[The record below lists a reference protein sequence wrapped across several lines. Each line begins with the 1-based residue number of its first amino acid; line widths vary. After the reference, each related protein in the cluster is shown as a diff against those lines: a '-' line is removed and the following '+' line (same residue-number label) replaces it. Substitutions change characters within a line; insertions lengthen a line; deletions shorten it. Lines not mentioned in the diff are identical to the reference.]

1 MKKALVKAAA
11 VVGLAIGMVGCGQIA
26 EVAPA
31 EVGKIMTSNGYKEG
45 VIPTS
50 KFRLDWCWA
59 YCDKLVTLNAADQSV
74 TEKMELFM
82 PRDKLMMTF
91 DLRATLSV
99 DPNDYEQVFAK
110 VTPAPTKDDR
120 IYQIPLATVYNTYA
134 KDIIRAEAREYLSQ
148 FTIAEIASSR
158 EAINAELSSR
168 LAESIGKRTPFKVR
182 YLGLADVGYPPV
194 IVKAQENAAERREMI
209 EQENAQLEISKVQLN
224 RELQEQEMRRKIE
237 VEKARAEAEVN
248 KIMGES
254 MTPNYKTY
262 RSFQIMEQM
271 ANSDNKVFMPV
282 EMMQTMAGQ
291 MQLGK

>member
-1 MKKALVKAAA
+1 MKSAILNSIA
-11 VVGLAIGMVGCGQIA
+11 VVGLAVGLVGCGQVA

-31 EVGKIMTSNGYKEG
+31 EVGKVMTKNGYKEG

-91 DLRATLSV
+91 DLRATLAV
-99 DPNDYEQVFAK
+99 NPNDYEQVFAK
-110 VTPAPTKDDR
+110 VTPQPVNGDQLYR
-120 IYQIPLATVYNTYA
+120 IPVNTVYNTYA
-134 KDIIRAEAREYLSQ
+134 KDIIRSEAREYLSQ
-148 FTIAEIASSR
+148 FTISEIASSR
-158 EAINAELSSR
+158 DAINKELSSR
-168 LAESIGKRTPFKVR
+168 LAESIEKRTPFKVR
-182 YLGLADVGYPPV
+182 YLGLADVGYPA
-194 IVKAQENAAERREMI
+194 IITQAQEKAAERREQI
-209 EQENAQLEISKVQLN
+209 EQENAQLEISKVQLE

-248 KIMGES
+248 KIMGDS
-254 MTPNYKTY
+254 MTANYKVY

-271 ANSDNKVFMPV
+271 AASDNKVFMPV
-282 EMMQTMAGQ
+282 DMMQTVAGQ

>member
-1 MKKALVKAAA
+1 MKSTILKSLA
-11 VVGLAIGMVGCGQIA
+11 VVGLAIGMVGCGQVA

-31 EVGKIMTSNGYKEG
+31 EVGKIMTKNGYKEG

-99 DPNDYEQVFAK
+99 NPNDYEQVFAK
-110 VTPAPTKDDR
+110 VTPQPVTDQVYK
-120 IYQIPLATVYNTYA
+120 IPLATVYNTYA
-134 KDIIRAEAREYLSQ
+134 KDIIRSEAREYLSQ
-148 FTIAEIASSR
+148 FTISEIASSR
-158 EAINAELSSR
+158 DAINKELSSR
-168 LAESIGKRTPFKVR
+168 LAESIEKRTPFKVR
-182 YLGLADVGYPPV
+182 YLGLADVGYPA
-194 IVKAQENAAERREMI
+194 IITQAQEKAAERREQI
-209 EQENAQLEISKVQLN
+209 EQENAQLEISKVQLE

-248 KIMGES
+248 KIMGDS
-254 MTPNYKTY
+254 MTANYKVY

-271 ANSDNKVFMPV
+271 AESDNKVFMPV
-282 EMMQTMAGQ
+282 DMMQTVAGQ